1 MNVLFSV
8 QFFIYWGLA
17 LAALGL
23 QVFALVD
30 AGRHRADAFP
40 ASGNQTKQL
49 WLLILGIA
57 AAIGLVSLP
66 NFILRPVGIL
76 NIAAVI
82 AACVYLAKV
91 RPAVRA
97 ITGGG
102 SAGGYSGSW

>member
-1 MNVLFSV
+1 MGVLGSV
-8 QFFIYWGLA
+8 QFFIYWGLS
-17 LAALGL
+17 LAALGM
-23 QVFALVD
+23 QVFALAD

-49 WLLILGIA
+49 WLIILGIA
-57 AAIGLVSLP
+57 VAVGVVSLP
-66 NFILRPVGIL
+66 NFLGPINIL
-76 NIAAVI
+76 NLAAIV
-82 AACVYLAKV
+82 AAGVYLAKV